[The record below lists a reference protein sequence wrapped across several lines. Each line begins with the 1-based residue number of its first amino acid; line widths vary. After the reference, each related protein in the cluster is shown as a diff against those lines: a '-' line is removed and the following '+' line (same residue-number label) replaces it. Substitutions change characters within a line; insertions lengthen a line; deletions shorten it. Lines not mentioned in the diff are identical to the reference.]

1 MFMTYGGFAQNIIDY
16 VSKPEYSLPVFES
29 GDNHL
34 TEYLADPER
43 VIDRGLSLYIFSRE
57 AGRGKTVLAHH
68 IVKQLCTHFARTE
81 NYRPKMSFAFQ
92 TANAFLDN
100 TLSYQDDELWQSTVY
115 VLDDLGNEK
124 RANKQR
130 REAIAPALQEL
141 LQFRRNER
149 LPTIFTSNYSPE
161 ALSALYE
168 GRIDSLLEIGVDGV
182 VHGNMF
188 RQIEVGGGEDLRTL
202 NSEWGG

>member
-1 MFMTYGGFAQNIIDY
+1 
-16 VSKPEYSLPVFES
+16 
-29 GDNHL
+29 
-34 TEYLADPER
+34 
-43 VIDRGLSLYIFSRE
+43 
-57 AGRGKTVLAHH
+57 
-68 IVKQLCTHFARTE
+68 
-81 NYRPKMSFAFQ
+81 
-92 TANAFLDN
+92 
-100 TLSYQDDELWQSTVY
+100 